1 MKAIIL
7 AAGRGSRMKEK
18 TDILP
23 KCLTELWGKTLLE
36 WQLEAIHGAGI
47 EEVYIITGYHA
58 EEIEKRNPDI
68 NFLRNENWANTNMVS
83 TLVCADELL
92 SSDDCVVSY
101 ADIVYK
107 KEAITKLINSKSD
120 ISLTYYTEF
129 RKLWEN
135 RFANP
140 LDDVET
146 FKIDENYNITEIGQ
160 KAQSLDEI
168 EGQYMGILKFTPKGW
183 ISTKKLMNRNM
194 PKPIEKMDMTGLLE
208 YLIQNG
214 MKLEGVPYDK
224 IWVEVDSQ
232 EDLKLYSCVFVDTHK
247 SDISL

>member
-36 WQLEAIHGAGI
+36 WQLTAIRGAGI
-47 EEVYIITGYHA
+47 EDICIITGYHA
-58 EEIEKRNPDI
+58 EEIEKRNPDLS
-68 NFLRNENWANTNMVS
+68 FLRNENWANTNMVS

-92 SSDDCVVSY
+92 SSNDCIVSY
-101 ADIVYK
+101 ADIVYE
-107 KEAITKLINSKSD
+107 KEAIEKLICSKSD
-120 ISLTYYTEF
+120 VSLTYYTEF

-135 RFANP
+135 RFDNP

-146 FKIDENYNITEIGQ
+146 FKVDKDYNIIEIGQ
-160 KAQSLDEI
+160 KANSLDEI

-183 ISTKKLMNRNM
+183 RNVKKLMNKNM
-194 PKPIEKMDMTGLLE
+194 PKPVEKMDMTGLLE
-208 YLIQNG
+208 YLIVNG
-214 MKLEGVPYDK
+214 MKLEGVPYGK

-232 EDLKLYSCVFVDTHK
+232 EDLRLYNECN
-247 SDISL
+247 IEL

>member
-36 WQLEAIHGAGI
+36 WQLAAIRGAGVEDI
-47 EEVYIITGYHA
+47 CIITGYHA
-58 EEIEKRNPDI
+58 EEIEKRHPELS
-68 NFLRNENWANTNMVS
+68 FLRNDNWANTNMVS

-92 SSDDCVVSY
+92 SSDDCIVSY
-101 ADIVYK
+101 ADIVYA
-107 KEAITKLINSKSD
+107 KEAIEKLICSKSD
-120 ISLTYYTEF
+120 VSLTYYTEF
-129 RKLWEN
+129 KKLWEN
-135 RFANP
+135 RFDNP

-146 FKIDENYNITEIGQ
+146 FKIDKDYNIIEIGQ
-160 KAQSLDEI
+160 KANSLDEI

-183 ISTKKLMNRNM
+183 RDAKKLMNQNM
-194 PKPIEKMDMTGLLE
+194 PKPVEKMDMTGLLE
-208 YLIQNG
+208 YLIVNG

-232 EDLKLYSCVFVDTHK
+232 EDLRLYSECNVE
-247 SDISL
+247 L